1 MKYAKWLSVS
11 VPADTALAYILV
23 TDSSLFEA
31 AECCL
36 CWIKCSLIDGV
47 GSVSA
52 CSYALHSSLTLC
64 LIPTDYDGGVSILH
78 IHMQHPCP

>member
-36 CWIKCSLIDGV
+36 CWIKCSLMV
-47 GSVSA
+47 LVVYQLVPMHYTLVSH
-52 CSYALHSSLTLC
+52 C
-64 LIPTDYDGGVSILH
+64 V
-78 IHMQHPCP
+78 